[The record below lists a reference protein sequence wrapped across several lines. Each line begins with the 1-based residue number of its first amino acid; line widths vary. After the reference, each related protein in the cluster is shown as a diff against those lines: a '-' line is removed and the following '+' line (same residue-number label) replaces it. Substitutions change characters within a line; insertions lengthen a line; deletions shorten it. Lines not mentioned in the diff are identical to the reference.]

1 MNYLKFY
8 KTAVIVAFA
17 SITLLNSCYYD
28 KSNELY
34 GKGSCDTTTSTYS
47 TSISPTINRD
57 CAGCHSGSN
66 PSAGISLYD
75 YASVKNYMT
84 QNRLRFMGSV
94 KQDGTASNMPK
105 GGSKI
110 SVCEINKLEA
120 WVNQGMKP

>member
-1 MNYLKFY
+1 
-8 KTAVIVAFA
+8 
-17 SITLLNSCYYD
+17 
-28 KSNELY
+28 
-34 GKGSCDTTTSTYS
+34 
-47 TSISPTINRD
+47 
-57 CAGCHSGSN
+57 
-66 PSAGISLYD
+66 
-75 YASVKNYMT
+75 MT